1 MTIKS
6 ILHLAAL
13 FLGENRLLDSGVF
26 NDNVSVEKISAV
38 VASDRDLQLLIKS
51 AHSGG

>member
-26 NDNVSVEKISAV
+26 NDNVSVEKSRLSSLPTAIFSSSSNV
-38 VASDRDLQLLIKS
+38 QIP
-51 AHSGG
+51 